1 MTFPIPPQNVA
12 IFLQKFV
19 VTAPTADSF
28 SSSYAS
34 VGVVTTNS
42 PGNRQWQFTWNGS
55 FSSTKAF
62 QIIYDFSAVDT
73 YGYNITFEGNLNG
86 FLTVDGQIY
95 AADKYI
101 TYIPQTEQDILDKI
115 VRIRFKPPCRQ
126 PLRDR
131 SLYYVLNL
139 NDGSCNCKESKGGS
153 NSENYITFSDKTQ
166 YGPFLPW
173 TVPGIASGTY
183 TALEDESTYQIVVN
197 NYTAGASFGFRFG
210 YDWYQKT
217 IQITNNSGI
226 KGVWQAWIEG
236 ESCAYLPIDL
246 DYTECVEIYGYNG
259 DAATLCLGYTNNPC

>member
-1 MTFPIPPQNVA
+1 MTFPIPPKNVA

-86 FLTVDGQIY
+86 FLTVDGEIY

-131 SLYYVLNL
+131 TLYYVLNL
-139 NDGSCNCKESKGGS
+139 NDGSCGCYESKGGS
-153 NSENYITFSDKTQ
+153 NSKNYITFAKTTV
-166 YGPFLPW
+166 GTDLPW
-173 TVPGIASGTY
+173 FAGVASGTY
-183 TALEDESTYQIVVN
+183 SNVSEPYQIVVTA
-197 NYTAGASFGFRFG
+197 YTAGASFGFRFG
-210 YDWYQKT
+210 SNWNLKT

-226 KGVWQAWIEG
+226 KGVWQAWIEDQT
-236 ESCAYLPIDL
+236 CTYLPIDL
-246 DYTECVEIYGYNG
+246 EDKECVEIYSYYGNNG
-259 DAATLCLGYTNNPC
+259 TLCLAYTNNPC